1 MAKTEGNE
9 RQLESQM
16 LGMEVN
22 SRTVGA
28 PWLTNRWFG
37 CRQAPRFVVVVA
49 MEVRKGFGFE
59 EEGLIVW
66 CRVDWKGLDHV
77 FVGANRREISL
88 HLSRPAL
95 GEDSTCCRDQISI
108 HPTGISA
115 LE

>member
-16 LGMEVN
+16 LRMEVN
-22 SRTVGA
+22 SRTVGV

-77 FVGANRREISL
+77 SL

-95 GEDSTCCRDQISI
+95 GEDSTCCRGQISI
-108 HPTGISA
+108 YPTGISV